1 MKLNVDERLAQT
13 KTFFATQKTLPY
25 TFRLQQMDKLRN
37 AILENEQRLIEA
49 LQIDLGKHPFESY
62 TSEIGFVLN
71 SIRHTMKC
79 LKRWMKPKK
88 VKSTWSLFPSN
99 GQILF
104 EPYGTVLIIGPFN
117 YPFQLLIEPLI
128 GAIAAGN
135 CAILKPSEL
144 VPTVSA
150 VVTDIINTIFE
161 PSYICS
167 VEGGVETNQAL
178 LHANFDYIFFT
189 GSTKVGK
196 IVMEAAAKQLTPV
209 TLELGGKSPVII
221 DETANLKIAAKRI
234 IWGKTLNAG
243 QTCVAPDYIMVHESV
258 KDPLIAELK
267 NTLLNYFGE
276 RIEEKED
283 FGRIVSERHF
293 LRLREMLEAD
303 REGILFGG
311 NSNIETSF
319 IEPTILDATWASASM
334 QEEIFGPIL
343 PILSYSKL
351 DKAVEAIKKLD
362 KPLALYLFTNSKD
375 TEEKVIHAISS
386 GGVSINDVL
395 THIVP
400 PNLPFGGVGASGMG
414 AYHGEYSFT
423 TFSHQRSVLRKSV
436 RVDIPILFPPYTEK
450 KDKLIR
456 KVLK

>member
-1 MKLNVDERLAQT
+1 MEVNERLAQT
-13 KTFFATQKTLPY
+13 KSFFSTQATLPLA
-25 TFRLQQMDKLRN
+25 FRIEQLEKLRN
-37 AILENEQRLIEA
+37 AIVEKEQILLKA
-49 LQIDLGKHPFESY
+49 LQKDLGKHPFESY
-62 TSEIGFVLN
+62 ASEIGFVLQ
-71 SIRHTMKC
+71 SIRHTIKH
-79 LKRWMKPKK
+79 LKKWMKPKK
-88 VKSTWSLFPSN
+88 VRSTWSLFPSK
-99 GQILF
+99 GEILN

-144 VPTVSA
+144 VPTVSV
-150 VVTDIINTIFE
+150 VVTEKINTTFE
-161 PSYICS
+161 PAYISS

-178 LHANFDYIFFT
+178 IHANFDYIFFT

-196 IVMEAAAKQLTPV
+196 IVMEAAAQHLTPV

-221 DETANLKIAAKRI
+221 DETANLTIAAKRI

-258 KDPLIAELK
+258 KESFIVEMK
-267 NTLLNYFGE
+267 KTLVNYFGE
-276 RIEEKED
+276 TIEDKED

-293 LRLREMLEAD
+293 LRLREMLEVD
-303 REGILFGG
+303 RKAILFGG
-311 NSNIETSF
+311 KSNRDTRF
-319 IEPTILDATWASASM
+319 IEPTILDATWDSATM

-343 PILSYSKL
+343 PILTYKEL
-351 DKAVEAIKKLD
+351 EKAIESIRKLD
-362 KPLALYLFTNSKD
+362 KPLALYLFTNNKE
-375 TEEKVIHAISS
+375 TETKVLRAISS
-386 GGVSINDVL
+386 GGVCINDVL

-423 TFSHQRSVLRKSV
+423 TFSHQKSILRKST
-436 RVDIPILFPPYTEK
+436 RVDIPILYPPYTEK
-450 KDKLIR
+450 KEKMIR

>member
-1 MKLNVDERLAQT
+1 MQVNERLAQT
-13 KTFFATQKTLPY
+13 KSFFSTQATLPLA
-25 TFRLQQMDKLRN
+25 FRIEQLEKLRN
-37 AILENEQRLIEA
+37 AIVEKEQILLKA
-49 LQIDLGKHPFESY
+49 LQKDLGKHPFESY
-62 TSEIGFVLN
+62 ASEIGFVLQ
-71 SIRHTMKC
+71 SIRHTIKH
-79 LKRWMKPKK
+79 LKKWMKPKK
-88 VKSTWSLFPSN
+88 VRSTWSLFPSK
-99 GQILF
+99 GEILN

-150 VVTDIINTIFE
+150 VVTEMINTTFE
-161 PSYICS
+161 PAYISS

-178 LHANFDYIFFT
+178 IHANFDYIFFT

-196 IVMEAAAKQLTPV
+196 IVMEAAAQHLTPV

-221 DETANLKIAAKRI
+221 DETANLTIAAKRI

-258 KDPLIAELK
+258 KESFIVEMK
-267 NTLLNYFGE
+267 KTLVNYFGE
-276 RIEEKED
+276 TIEDKED

-293 LRLREMLEAD
+293 LRLREMLEVD
-303 REGILFGG
+303 RKAILFGG
-311 NSNIETSF
+311 KSNRDTRF
-319 IEPTILDATWASASM
+319 IEPTILDATWDSATM
-334 QEEIFGPIL
+334 QEEIFGPVL
-343 PILSYSKL
+343 PILTYKEL
-351 DKAVEAIKKLD
+351 EEAIESIRKLD
-362 KPLALYLFTNSKD
+362 KPLALYLFTNNQE
-375 TEEKVIHAISS
+375 TETKVLRAISS
-386 GGVSINDVL
+386 GGVCINDVL

-423 TFSHQRSVLRKSV
+423 TFSHQKSILRKST
-436 RVDIPILFPPYTEK
+436 RVDIPILYPPYTEK
-450 KDKLIR
+450 KEKMIR

>member
-1 MKLNVDERLAQT
+1 MEVNERLAQT
-13 KTFFATQKTLPY
+13 KSFFSTQATLPLA
-25 TFRLQQMDKLRN
+25 FRIEQLEKLRN
-37 AILENEQRLIEA
+37 AIVEKEQILLKA
-49 LQIDLGKHPFESY
+49 LQKDLGKHPFESY
-62 TSEIGFVLN
+62 ASEIGFVLQ
-71 SIRHTMKC
+71 SIRHTIKH
-79 LKRWMKPKK
+79 LKKWMKPKK
-88 VKSTWSLFPSN
+88 VRSTWSLFPSK
-99 GQILF
+99 GEILN

-150 VVTDIINTIFE
+150 VVTEMINTTFE
-161 PSYICS
+161 PAYISS
-167 VEGGVETNQAL
+167 VEGGVETNQAMI
-178 LHANFDYIFFT
+178 HANFDYIFFT

-196 IVMEAAAKQLTPV
+196 IVMEAAAQHLAPV

-221 DETANLKIAAKRI
+221 DETANLTIAAKRI

-258 KDPLIAELK
+258 KESFIVEMK
-267 NTLLNYFGE
+267 KTLVNYFGE
-276 RIEEKED
+276 TIEDKED

-293 LRLREMLEAD
+293 LRLREMLEVD
-303 REGILFGG
+303 RKAILFGG
-311 NSNIETSF
+311 KSNRDTRF
-319 IEPTILDATWASASM
+319 IEPTILDATWDSATM

-343 PILSYSKL
+343 PILTYKEL
-351 DKAVEAIKKLD
+351 EKAIESIRKLD
-362 KPLALYLFTNSKD
+362 KPLALYLFTNNKE
-375 TEEKVIHAISS
+375 TETKVLRAISS
-386 GGVSINDVL
+386 GGVCINDVL

-423 TFSHQRSVLRKSV
+423 TFSHQKSILRKST
-436 RVDIPILFPPYTEK
+436 RVDIPILYPPYTEK
-450 KDKLIR
+450 KEKMIR

>member
-1 MKLNVDERLAQT
+1 MEVNERLAQT
-13 KTFFATQKTLPY
+13 KSFFSTQATLPLA
-25 TFRLQQMDKLRN
+25 FRIEQLEKLRN
-37 AILENEQRLIEA
+37 AIVEKEQILLKA
-49 LQIDLGKHPFESY
+49 LQKDLGKHPFESY
-62 TSEIGFVLN
+62 ASEIGFVLQ
-71 SIRHTMKC
+71 SIRHTIKH
-79 LKRWMKPKK
+79 LKKWMKPKK
-88 VKSTWSLFPSN
+88 VRSTWSLFPSK
-99 GQILF
+99 GEVLS

-150 VVTDIINTIFE
+150 IVTEMINTTFE
-161 PSYICS
+161 PAYISS

-178 LHANFDYIFFT
+178 IHANFDYIFFT

-196 IVMEAAAKQLTPV
+196 IVMEAAAQHLTPV

-221 DETANLKIAAKRI
+221 DETANLTIAAKRI

-258 KDPLIAELK
+258 KESFIVEMK
-267 NTLLNYFGE
+267 KTLVNYFGE
-276 RIEEKED
+276 TIEDKED

-293 LRLREMLEAD
+293 LRLREMLEVD
-303 REGILFGG
+303 RKAILFGG
-311 NSNIETSF
+311 KSNRDTRF
-319 IEPTILDATWASASM
+319 IEPTILDATWDSATM
-334 QEEIFGPIL
+334 QEEIFGPVL
-343 PILSYSKL
+343 PILTYKEL
-351 DKAVEAIKKLD
+351 EEAIESIRKLD
-362 KPLALYLFTNSKD
+362 KPLALYLFTNNKE
-375 TEEKVIHAISS
+375 TETKVLRAISS
-386 GGVSINDVL
+386 GGVCINDVL

-423 TFSHQRSVLRKSV
+423 TFSHQKSILRKST
-436 RVDIPILFPPYTEK
+436 RVDIPILYPPYTEK
-450 KDKLIR
+450 KEKMIR

>member
-1 MKLNVDERLAQT
+1 MEVNERLAQT
-13 KTFFATQKTLPY
+13 KSFLSTQATLPLA
-25 TFRLQQMDKLRN
+25 FRIEQLEKLRN
-37 AILENEQRLIEA
+37 AIVEKEQILLKA
-49 LQIDLGKHPFESY
+49 LQKDLGKHPFESY
-62 TSEIGFVLN
+62 ASEIGFVLQ
-71 SIRHTMKC
+71 SIRHTIKH
-79 LKRWMKPKK
+79 LKKWMKPKK
-88 VKSTWSLFPSN
+88 VRSTWSLFPSK
-99 GQILF
+99 GEILN

-150 VVTDIINTIFE
+150 VVTEKINTTFE
-161 PSYICS
+161 PAYISS

-178 LHANFDYIFFT
+178 IHANFDYIFFT

-196 IVMEAAAKQLTPV
+196 IVMEAAAQHLTPV

-221 DETANLKIAAKRI
+221 DETANLTIAAKRI

-258 KDPLIAELK
+258 KESFIVEMK
-267 NTLLNYFGE
+267 KTLVNYFGE
-276 RIEEKED
+276 TIEDKED

-293 LRLREMLEAD
+293 LRLREMLEVD
-303 REGILFGG
+303 RKAILFGG
-311 NSNIETSF
+311 KSNRDTRF
-319 IEPTILDATWASASM
+319 IEPTILDATWDSATM

-343 PILSYSKL
+343 PILTYKEL
-351 DKAVEAIKKLD
+351 EKAIESIRKLD
-362 KPLALYLFTNSKD
+362 KPLALYLFTNNKE
-375 TEEKVIHAISS
+375 TETKVLRAISS
-386 GGVSINDVL
+386 GGVCINDVL

-423 TFSHQRSVLRKSV
+423 TFSHQKSILRKST
-436 RVDIPILFPPYTEK
+436 RVDIPILYPPYTEK
-450 KDKLIR
+450 KEKMIR

>member
-1 MKLNVDERLAQT
+1 MEVNERLAQT
-13 KTFFATQKTLPY
+13 KSFFSTQATLPLA
-25 TFRLQQMDKLRN
+25 FRIEQLEKLRN
-37 AILENEQRLIEA
+37 AIVEKEQILLKA
-49 LQIDLGKHPFESY
+49 LQKDLGKHPFESY
-62 TSEIGFVLN
+62 ASEIGFVLQ
-71 SIRHTMKC
+71 SIRHTIKH
-79 LKRWMKPKK
+79 LKKWMKPKK
-88 VKSTWSLFPSN
+88 VRSTWSLFPSK
-99 GQILF
+99 GEILN

-150 VVTDIINTIFE
+150 VVTEKINTTFE
-161 PSYICS
+161 PAYISS

-178 LHANFDYIFFT
+178 IHANFDYIFFT

-196 IVMEAAAKQLTPV
+196 IVMEAAAQHLTPV

-221 DETANLKIAAKRI
+221 DETANLTIAAKRI

-258 KDPLIAELK
+258 KESFIVEMK
-267 NTLLNYFGE
+267 KTLVNYFGE
-276 RIEEKED
+276 TIEDKED

-293 LRLREMLEAD
+293 LRLREMLEVD
-303 REGILFGG
+303 RKAILFGG
-311 NSNIETSF
+311 KSNRDTRF
-319 IEPTILDATWASASM
+319 IEPTILDATWDSATM

-343 PILSYSKL
+343 PILTYKEL
-351 DKAVEAIKKLD
+351 EKAIESIRKLD
-362 KPLALYLFTNSKD
+362 KPLALYLFTNNKE
-375 TEEKVIHAISS
+375 TETKVLRAISS
-386 GGVSINDVL
+386 GGVCINDVL

-423 TFSHQRSVLRKSV
+423 TFSHQKSILRKST
-436 RVDIPILFPPYTEK
+436 RVDIPILYPPYTEK
-450 KDKLIR
+450 KEKMIR